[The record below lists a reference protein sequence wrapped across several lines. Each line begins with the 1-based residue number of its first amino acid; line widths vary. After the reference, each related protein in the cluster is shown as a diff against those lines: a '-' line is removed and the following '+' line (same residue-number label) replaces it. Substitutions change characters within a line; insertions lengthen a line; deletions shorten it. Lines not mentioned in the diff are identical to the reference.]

1 MEIDKTFTIA
11 GKKIAAGTY
20 AIFTIPS
27 NGDWIFILNKNYQ
40 QHLTDE
46 YDAKDDLI
54 RLTVKPISSNTVTE
68 RLQYFIEENKL
79 AIAWEKIKIEI
90 PLTVQQ

>member
-1 MEIDKTFTIA
+1 M
-11 GKKIAAGTY
+11 
-20 AIFTIPS
+20 PS
-27 NGDWIFILNKNYQ
+27 LPFHRTAILNKNYQ

-79 AIAWEKIKIEI
+79 AIAWEKIRIEI